1 MKFRLREFFR
11 TAHMPT
17 TGGNLRQ
24 RNLHLTA
31 RVLAAAVIVVTL
43 LAPGAGFEN
52 PAYAQEQTWKINVKN
67 ADLEEFVAQV
77 AEITGN
83 TIVVAPQLK
92 GKVTVVSSA
101 NLDADGVNTLFLS
114 VLRTHGYTAV
124 KSGDTIR
131 VEQQAKGKQNPGA
144 SGNISNIAPD
154 ELVTRVISAQ
164 NVESTELMK
173 ILRPLIPQYGH
184 IAAVTTPNVVIIT
197 DHADNIKRLIR
208 IIQQIDVSDEE
219 ELVTVPLKEAWVG
232 NIVAILEQIAPE
244 QLGRNGKG
252 PQRIQLIANE
262 RNNTLVLRG
271 KPDPVADILKL
282 VESLDQPATTIG
294 STQVFYLKHADATS
308 LAEIINGL
316 VGDQQRTAGADNS
329 PPSPTSIQADE
340 SLNALIV
347 RAEPGVMSEIQG
359 ILNQLDVRRTQVLVE
374 AAIVEISLNDDFR
387 LGVDLAAVDARGESV
402 PLISSPTS
410 GALSGLLANLL
421 PDTADGGV
429 DFLTGAAS
437 LADPSI
443 ALAKIDTDAISFG
456 AILTALETNSNVNL
470 LSTPSVLTLDNEEA
484 RIVVGEEVP
493 FLTGSFTTTTDGAN
507 NPFTTIQRE
516 DVAIQLTVTP
526 HVHDGSAIRLEVL
539 QEIED
544 VVPGPP
550 TAADLV
556 TSRREIETTILA
568 EDRQTIVLG
577 GLIQDDIVEGQS
589 KVPLLGDIPLL
600 GRLFRTDIRTRE
612 KRTLLVFLRASI
624 SRNQEDAAEMTR
636 DKYQSIY
643 EVEIRSKLPLDE
655 VPLDEQMDRKL
666 FDSPHLDSHWG
677 TDRERRRR
685 QRRERRQEQ
694 TQDQFQDQVQ
704 GQRQG
709 QELIQ
714 EGP

>member
-1 MKFRLREFFR
+1 MKFRWRKFFR
-11 TAHMPT
+11 TAHKPN
-17 TGGNLRQ
+17 TGGYKRGRGQ
-24 RNLHLTA
+24 HLTV
-31 RVLAAAVIVVTL
+31 RTLSAALVVVTL
-43 LAPGAGFEN
+43 LVPGAGVYN
-52 PAYAQEQTWKINVKN
+52 AAYAQEQTWKINVKN
-67 ADLEEFVAQV
+67 ADLQEFVAQV

-144 SGNISNIAPD
+144 SGNIATIPPD

-208 IIQQIDVSDEE
+208 IVQQIDISDEE

-232 NIVAILEQIAPE
+232 NIVSILEQIAPE

-294 STQVFYLKHADATS
+294 STQVFYLKHADATN
-308 LAEIINGL
+308 LAELINGL
-316 VGDQQRTAGADNS
+316 VGEQQRTTGADTS
-329 PPSPTSIQADE
+329 PPSPTSVQADE

-374 AAIVEISLNDDFR
+374 AAIVEISLTDDFSF
-387 LGVDLAAVDARGESV
+387 GVDLAAVDARGESV
-402 PLISSPTS
+402 PLISTPTTAGGSPG
-410 GALSGLLANLL
+410 GALSGLLGALL
-421 PDTADGGV
+421 PDTADGGI

-437 LADPSI
+437 LTSPSL
-443 ALAKIDTDAISFG
+443 ALAKIDAGAISFG

-484 RIVVGEEVP
+484 RIVVGQEVP

-526 HVHDGSAIRLEVL
+526 HVHDGSSIRLEVL

-544 VVPGPP
+544 VVGNGIG
-550 TAADLV
+550 AADIV

-577 GLIQDDIVEGQS
+577 GLC
-589 KVPLLGDIPLL
+589 LLYTSPSPRDA
-600 GRLFRTDIRTRE
+600 
-612 KRTLLVFLRASI
+612 TL
-624 SRNQEDAAEMTR
+624 SRMPSSA
-636 DKYQSIY
+636 
-643 EVEIRSKLPLDE
+643 
-655 VPLDEQMDRKL
+655 
-666 FDSPHLDSHWG
+666 
-677 TDRERRRR
+677 
-685 QRRERRQEQ
+685 
-694 TQDQFQDQVQ
+694 
-704 GQRQG
+704 
-709 QELIQ
+709 
-714 EGP
+714 

>member
-1 MKFRLREFFR
+1 MKFRWRKFFR
-11 TAHMPT
+11 TAHKPN
-17 TGGNLRQ
+17 TGGYKRGRGQ
-24 RNLHLTA
+24 HLTV
-31 RVLAAAVIVVTL
+31 RTLSAALVVVTL
-43 LAPGAGFEN
+43 LVPGAGVYN
-52 PAYAQEQTWKINVKN
+52 AAYAQEQTWKINVKN
-67 ADLEEFVAQV
+67 ADLQEFVAQV

-124 KSGDTIR
+124 KSGNTIR

-144 SGNISNIAPD
+144 SGNIATIPPD

-208 IIQQIDVSDEE
+208 IVQQIDISDEE

-232 NIVAILEQIAPE
+232 NIVSILEQIAPE

-294 STQVFYLKHADATS
+294 STQVFYLKHADATN
-308 LAEIINGL
+308 LAELINGL
-316 VGDQQRTAGADNS
+316 VGEQQRTTGADTS
-329 PPSPTSIQADE
+329 PPSPTSVQADE

-374 AAIVEISLNDDFR
+374 AAIVEISLTDDFSF
-387 LGVDLAAVDARGESV
+387 GVDLAAVDARGESV
-402 PLISSPTS
+402 PLISTPTTAGGSPG
-410 GALSGLLANLL
+410 GALSGLLGALL
-421 PDTADGGV
+421 PDTADGGI

-437 LADPSI
+437 LTSPSL
-443 ALAKIDTDAISFG
+443 ALAKIDAGAISFG

-484 RIVVGEEVP
+484 RIVVGQEVP

-526 HVHDGSAIRLEVL
+526 HVHDGSSIRLEVL

-544 VVPGPP
+544 VVGNGIG
-550 TAADLV
+550 AADIV

-577 GLIQDDIVEGQS
+577 GLIQDDIVGTVS

-600 GRLFRTDIRTRE
+600 GRLFRTDTRSRE

-624 SRNQEDAAEMTR
+624 SRNQEDAQEMTR

-643 EVEIRSKLPLDE
+643 EVEIRSKLPLDQL
-655 VPLDEQMDRKL
+655 PLEDQMDSKL

-677 TDRERRRR
+677 SNRERRRK
-685 QRRERRQEQ
+685 QRQEQ
-694 TQDQFQDQVQ
+694 YQD
-704 GQRQG
+704 QG
-709 QELIQ
+709 QEQIQ
-714 EGP
+714 EGR

>member
-1 MKFRLREFFR
+1 MKFRLRELFR
-11 TAHMPT
+11 TRAA
-17 TGGNLRQ
+17 
-24 RNLHLTA
+24 TA
-31 RVLAAAVIVVTL
+31 LVAL
-43 LAPGAGFEN
+43 LLLVPGAGFEH
-52 PAYAQEQTWKINVKN
+52 PAFAQDQNQTWKINVKN

-101 NLDADGVNTLFLS
+101 NLNAEGVNTLFLS

-144 SGNISNIAPD
+144 SGNISTIAPD

-219 ELVTVPLKEAWVG
+219 ELVLVPLKEAWVG
-232 NIVAILEQIAPE
+232 NIVAILEQVAPE

-262 RNNTLVLRG
+262 RNNTLMLRG
-271 KPDPVADILKL
+271 KPDPVSEILKL

-308 LAEIINGL
+308 LAEIINSL
-316 VGDQQRTAGADNS
+316 VTEQPRAGGAADTS
-329 PPSPTSIQADE
+329 PPSPTSVQADE

-359 ILNQLDVRRTQVLVE
+359 VLNQLDVRRTQVLVE
-374 AAIVEISLNDDFR
+374 AAIVEISLNDDFT
-387 LGVDLAAVDARGESV
+387 LGVDLAAVDTGGESV
-402 PLISSPTS
+402 PLIASPTTS
-410 GALSGLLANLL
+410 GGTGGGALSGLLGALL
-421 PDTADGGV
+421 PDTADGGI

-437 LADPSI
+437 LSSPS
-443 ALAKIDTDAISFG
+443 LAVARIDAGSISFG
-456 AILTALETNSNVNL
+456 GILTALETNSNVNL

-493 FLTGSFTTTTDGAN
+493 FQTGTFTTTTDGAN

-526 HVHDGSAIRLEVL
+526 HVHDGSSIRLEVL

-544 VVPGPP
+544 VVPGP
-550 TAADLV
+550 AGAVDLV

-577 GLIQDDIVEGQS
+577 GLIQDNIVETES

-600 GRLFRTDIRTRE
+600 GRLFRTDTRSRE
-612 KRTLLVFLRASI
+612 KSTLLVFLRASI
-624 SRNQEDAAEMTR
+624 TRDQEDANEITR

-643 EVEIRSKLPLDE
+643 EVELRSKFPLDQLPPE
-655 VPLDEQMDRKL
+655 EQMDRKL
-666 FDSPHLDSHWG
+666 FDSPHLDSHWK
-677 TDRERRRR
+677 TKR
-685 QRRERRQEQ
+685 QRRRDRNRVLDRDSELDRGLDQSAERIERIEPI
-694 TQDQFQDQVQ
+694 
-704 GQRQG
+704 
-709 QELIQ
+709 E
-714 EGP
+714 

>member
-11 TAHMPT
+11 TIHKPN
-17 TGGNLRQ
+17 TGGQMQQSGQL
-24 RNLHLTA
+24 LTA
-31 RVLAAAVIVVTL
+31 RTLAAALVVVTL
-43 LAPGAGFEN
+43 LVPGAGFVR

-144 SGNISNIAPD
+144 SGNISTIAPD

-232 NIVAILEQIAPE
+232 NIVSILEQIAPE

-294 STQVFYLKHADATS
+294 STQVFYLKHADATN
-308 LAEIINGL
+308 LAELINGL
-316 VGDQQRTAGADNS
+316 VGEQQRTGGADSS
-329 PPSPTSIQADE
+329 PPSPTSVQADE

-374 AAIVEISLNDDFR
+374 AAIVEISLTDDFI

-402 PLISSPTS
+402 PLISSPTTS
-410 GALSGLLANLL
+410 GGALSGLLGSLL
-421 PDTADGGV
+421 PDTANGGI

-437 LADPSI
+437 LSNPSL

-456 AILTALETNSNVNL
+456 AILTALKTNTNVNL

-484 RIVVGEEVP
+484 RIVVGQEVP

-526 HVHDGSAIRLEVL
+526 HVHDGSSIRLEVL

-544 VVPGPP
+544 VVSANIG
-550 TAADLV
+550 AADIV

-577 GLIQDDIVEGQS
+577 GLIQDDIVGGVR

-600 GRLFRTDIRTRE
+600 GRLFRTDSRSRE

-624 SRNQEDAAEMTR
+624 SRNQDDAQQMTR

-643 EVEIRSKLPLDE
+643 EVEIRSKLPLDQL
-655 VPLDEQMDRKL
+655 PLEEQMDSKL

-677 TDRERRRR
+677 TNRERRRQ
-685 QRRERRQEQ
+685 QRRERGRESIEEQ
-694 TQDQFQDQVQ
+694 STE
-704 GQRQG
+704 RG
-709 QELIQ
+709 QELIE
-714 EGP
+714 EGR

>member
-11 TAHMPT
+11 TISAVPPHSQRT
-17 TGGNLRQ
+17 TAL
-24 RNLHLTA
+24 A
-31 RVLAAAVIVVTL
+31 LAAALAVTL
-43 LAPGAGFEN
+43 LVPGVGFDK
-52 PAYAQEQTWKINVKN
+52 PAFAQDQNQTWKINVKN

-77 AEITGN
+77 AEITGF

-101 NLDADGVNTLFLS
+101 NLDAEGVNTLFLS

-124 KSGDTIR
+124 KSGNTIR

-144 SGNISNIAPD
+144 SGSISTIPPD

-197 DHADNIKRLIR
+197 DHADNIKRLIG
-208 IIQQIDVSDEE
+208 IIHKIDVADEE
-219 ELVTVPLKEAWVG
+219 EVVMVPLKEAWVG
-232 NIVAILEQIAPE
+232 NVVALLEQVAPE

-282 VESLDQPATTIG
+282 VETLDQPATTIG

-316 VGDQQRTAGADNS
+316 VGQPQRTGGNDSS
-329 PPSPTSIQADE
+329 PPSPTTIQADE

-347 RAEPGVMSEIQG
+347 RAEPGVMSEVQG

-402 PLISSPTS
+402 PLIGSPTS
-410 GALSGLLANLL
+410 GALSGLLGGLL
-421 PDTADGGV
+421 PGTAGEGV

-437 LADPSI
+437 LSDPSI

-456 AILTALETNSNVNL
+456 AILTALETNTDVNL

-484 RIVVGEEVP
+484 RIVVGQEVP

-516 DVAIQLTVTP
+516 DVAIELTVTP
-526 HVHDGSAIRLEVL
+526 HVHDGSSIRLEIL

-544 VVPGPP
+544 VVAANIG
-550 TAADLV
+550 AADIV
-556 TSRREIETTILA
+556 TSRRAIETTILA

-577 GLIQDDIVEGQS
+577 GLIQDDIVGGVS

-600 GRLFRTDIRTRE
+600 GRLFRTDTRSRE

-624 SRNQEDAAEMTR
+624 SRNQEDAAELTKE
-636 DKYQSIY
+636 KYQSIY
-643 EVEIRSKLPLDE
+643 EVEIRSKFPLDDLPLE
-655 VPLDEQMDRKL
+655 EQMDRKL
-666 FDSPHLDSHWG
+666 FDSPHLDSHWR
-677 TDRERRRR
+677 TKRERRRL
-685 QRRERRQEQ
+685 ERRDELSEQ
-694 TQDQFQDQVQ
+694 
-704 GQRQG
+704 
-709 QELIQ
+709 
-714 EGP
+714 P

>member
-1 MKFRLREFFR
+1 MKFRWRKFFR
-11 TAHMPT
+11 TAHKPN
-17 TGGNLRQ
+17 TGGYKRGRGQ
-24 RNLHLTA
+24 HLTV
-31 RVLAAAVIVVTL
+31 RTLSAALVVVTL
-43 LAPGAGFEN
+43 LVPGAGVYN
-52 PAYAQEQTWKINVKN
+52 AAYAQEQTWKINVKN
-67 ADLEEFVAQV
+67 ADLQEFVAQV

-124 KSGDTIR
+124 KSGNTIR

-144 SGNISNIAPD
+144 SGNIATIPPD

-208 IIQQIDVSDEE
+208 IVQQIDISDEE

-232 NIVAILEQIAPE
+232 NIVSILEQIAPE

-294 STQVFYLKHADATS
+294 STQVFYLKHADATN
-308 LAEIINGL
+308 LAELINGL
-316 VGDQQRTAGADNS
+316 VGEQQRTTGADTS
-329 PPSPTSIQADE
+329 PPSPTSVQADE

-374 AAIVEISLNDDFR
+374 AAIVEISLTDDFSF
-387 LGVDLAAVDARGESV
+387 GVDLAAVDARGESV
-402 PLISSPTS
+402 PLISTPTTAGGSPG
-410 GALSGLLANLL
+410 GALSGLLGALL
-421 PDTADGGV
+421 PDTADGGI

-437 LADPSI
+437 LTSPSL
-443 ALAKIDTDAISFG
+443 ALAKIDAGAISFG

-484 RIVVGEEVP
+484 RIVVGQEVP

-526 HVHDGSAIRLEVL
+526 HVHDGSSIRLEVL

-544 VVPGPP
+544 VVGNGIG
-550 TAADLV
+550 AADIV

-577 GLIQDDIVEGQS
+577 GLIQDDIVGTVS

-600 GRLFRTDIRTRE
+600 GRLFRTDTRSRE

-624 SRNQEDAAEMTR
+624 SRNQEDAQEMTR

-643 EVEIRSKLPLDE
+643 EVEIRSKLPLDQL
-655 VPLDEQMDRKL
+655 PLEDQMDSKL

-677 TDRERRRR
+677 SNRERRRK
-685 QRRERRQEQ
+685 QRREQY
-694 TQDQFQDQVQ
+694 QD
-704 GQRQG
+704 QG
-709 QELIQ
+709 QEQIQ
-714 EGP
+714 EGR